1 MTEREKEIV
10 RRLMHPVYTVDYL
23 EEWLERKDNV
33 FVNPVAALSAMG
45 GTRVLFCH
53 PSDGRTVGWNERLT

>member
-45 GTRVLFCH
+45 HKGFIL
-53 PSDGRTVGWNERLT
+53 PSKQWQNSGLE

>member
-45 GTRVLFCH
+45 GHKGFIL
-53 PSDGRTVGWNERLT
+53 PSKRWQNSGLE

>member
-23 EEWLERKDNV
+23 EELLERKDNV
-33 FVNPVAALSAMG
+33 FVNPVAAGTAMG
-45 GTRVLFCH
+45 AEGLYFAIQAMAEQWAGM
-53 PSDGRTVGWNERLT
+53 SD

>member
-33 FVNPVAALSAMG
+33 FVNPVAAL
-45 GTRVLFCH
+45 
-53 PSDGRTVGWNERLT
+53 